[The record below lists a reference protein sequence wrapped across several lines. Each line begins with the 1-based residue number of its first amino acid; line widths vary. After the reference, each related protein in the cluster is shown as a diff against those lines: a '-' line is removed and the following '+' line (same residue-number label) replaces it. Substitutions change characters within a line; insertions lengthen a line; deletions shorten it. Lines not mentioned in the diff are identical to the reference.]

1 MATSQQTRQ
10 SQLFAAE
17 DWQTIYTAFTTVNFN
32 AYDFNTIRS
41 AMVNYIRLTYPE
53 SFNDWIESDEFVAII
68 DLLAYLGQSLAFR
81 SDLNTRENFLDTAT
95 RRSSVFR
102 LARML
107 SYQPQRAL
115 PANGLV
121 KISQIVTNQDLYDSS
136 GINLNNTPII
146 WNDQN
151 NPDWFEQFIV
161 VLNATLNSA
170 NIFGNP
176 SKSGTVANIATE
188 LYNMN
193 NTSVPSSVI
202 PFSIN
207 LSGNAV
213 AMELANVDFNVG
225 TTTNILNSGNFF
237 EIHPDPL
244 NSWSVIY
251 RNDGNGYSSVNTGF
265 FFFFKQG
272 SMGFKDYLC
281 DFSIANRVIDV
292 NADNVNQTDVWVQ
305 NIQSNGLVNT
315 KWDQVPSVNGFNVI
329 YNSLDQNI
337 RNIYSVI
344 SRDNNGI
351 DQISIR
357 FADGNFG
364 NVPVGLMRV
373 WYRSSNNLTYQI
385 KPSDIANQ
393 VFAFNYLD
401 NLNNT
406 WSVAFTTN
414 LQTVISNAQSSEGN
428 FSIAQNA
435 PQVYYTQDRMVNGED
450 YNLFPLQNGQV
461 LKVNAINRVYSGQSR
476 YLDINDPTGNYNDLN
491 VFCTDGRFYS
501 EDDLNLQEIIYSPS
515 MNLSVAVSNQ
525 IQPLVNGSFNNQT
538 SALELNNFYYKNY
551 PNVTITP
558 GYTWQ
563 SVTSMVNSCTG
574 GIFYGVHAVQIGNNV
589 GAENTLRYIRQGS
602 LVTFTSGKKASVIGI
617 IGEGTGVNL
626 TAKLDNG
633 LGAVT
638 LSNVIL
644 SNDSPDTVIPAFR
657 TTFTQAEISAISSAM
672 ALKTNFGIRYD
683 YDSITWK
690 IITFDNLTTANDRFS
705 LDFAGSTSSTNN
717 DDSWLLKV
725 IWSGSSWRVYCR
737 SVRYIFESIRQNRF
751 YFENI
756 QKIYDPTTGT
766 AQLDYVNVLSINP
779 DVNTGLA
786 LPTDYLWQIT
796 GQQIFPDGYADPT
809 SVRVTMWQG
818 NNYGIPDEPYE
829 FNKIV
834 DPQEIPE
841 RMLFW
846 VLATGTD
853 GYQFWTPTDIPVDYI
868 FSTAGA
874 LPTVNDTFWTNGDVV
889 YIINN
894 EVFYRFS
901 NKTLTDVT
909 SIYKMRI
916 GRKDIKFLWK
926 HYAPTDQRINPAIT
940 NVIDMYVLT
949 SAYDIDMRNWIAI
962 NGSIQSQPQPL
973 TSAELKSQLGD
984 LEKYKQM
991 TDQMIWHPVSYKV
1004 IFGSQSDSEYRVQFL
1019 VVKTP
1024 NTTYTDNEVKSLVI
1038 NSVNQYFSL
1047 NNWDFGQSF
1056 FFTELAAYI
1065 HQTLATIIGSIV
1077 IKPLNAQAKFGD
1089 LFEINCKSDEIFI
1102 SSARVTDVQI
1112 VTALTELALG
1122 ISNG

>member
-32 AYDFNTIRS
+32 AYDYSTIRT

-107 SYQPQRAL
+107 SYQPQRSL
-115 PANGLV
+115 PANGLL

-176 SKSGTVANIATE
+176 SKSGIVRSIQTE

-193 NTSVPSSVI
+193 NTSVPASVI
-202 PFSIN
+202 PFAIN

-213 AMELANVDFNVG
+213 GMELANADFNVG

-237 EIHPDPL
+237 EIDPDPL
-244 NSWSVIY
+244 NSWNVIY
-251 RNDGNGYSSVNTGF
+251 RNDGNGYNSTNTGF

-272 SMGFKDYLC
+272 NMGFKDYLC
-281 DFSIANRVIDV
+281 DFAIANRVIDV

-315 KWDQVPSVNGFNVI
+315 KWTAVPSVNGFNVI
-329 YNSLDQNI
+329 YNSLEQNI

-344 SRDNNGI
+344 SRDNNGV
-351 DQISIR
+351 DQVSIR

-373 WYRSSNNLTYQI
+373 WYRTSNNLTYQI
-385 KPSDIANQ
+385 KPTDIANQ
-393 VFAFNYLD
+393 VFAFNYID

-414 LQTVISNAQSSEGN
+414 LQETVNNAQSSEGN

-461 LKVNAINRVYSGQSR
+461 LKVNAINRIYSGQSR
-476 YLDINDPTGNYNDLN
+476 YLDINDPTGSYNDLN
-491 VFCTDGRFYS
+491 IFCTDGRFYS
-501 EDDLNLQEIIYSPS
+501 EDDMNLQEIIYNPS
-515 MNLSVAVSNQ
+515 MNLSQAVTSQ
-525 IQPLVNGSFNNQT
+525 IQPLVNGGYNNQT
-538 SALELNNFYYKNY
+538 AALELNNFYYKNY
-551 PNVTITP
+551 PNVTITSR
-558 GYTWQ
+558 YTWQ
-563 SVTSMVNSCTG
+563 SITSMVNSCTG
-574 GIFYGVHAVQIGNNV
+574 GIFYGVHAVQIGDNI
-589 GAENTLRYIRQGS
+589 GTENTLKYIRQGA
-602 LVTFTSGKKASVIGI
+602 LVTFTSGKQASVIGI
-617 IGEGTGVNL
+617 VGEGTGINL
-626 TAKLDNG
+626 TAKLNNG
-633 LGAVT
+633 LGAIT
-638 LSNVIL
+638 LSSVIL
-644 SNDSPDTVIPAFR
+644 SNDSPATVIPAFR
-657 TTFTQAEISAISSAM
+657 TTFNQSETTAISAALS
-672 ALKTNFGIRYD
+672 LKTNFGIRYD
-683 YDSITWK
+683 YSSITWK
-690 IITFDNLTTANDRFS
+690 IITYDNLHTDATTFS
-705 LDFAGSTSSTNN
+705 LDFAGDTSSTNN
-717 DDSWLLKV
+717 DNSWLLKV
-725 IWSGSSWRVYCR
+725 IWTGSSWRVYSR
-737 SVRYIFESIRQNRF
+737 SVRYIFESVRQNRF

-766 AQLDYVNVLSINP
+766 AQLDYVNILSINP
-779 DVNTGLA
+779 DSNNGLA
-786 LPTDYLWQIT
+786 LASDYLWQIT

-818 NNYGIPDEPYE
+818 NNHGIPDDPYE

-834 DPQEIPE
+834 DPQDIPT

-846 VLATGTD
+846 MLSTGTD
-853 GYQFWTPTDIPVDYI
+853 GYQFWTPITIPLNHI
-868 FSTAGA
+868 FSTPGL
-874 LPTVNDTFWTNGDVV
+874 LPSVNNTFWTEGDIA
-889 YIINN
+889 YIISNR
-894 EVFYRFS
+894 VFYKFS
-901 NKTLTDVT
+901 NKVLTDVT
-909 SIYKMRI
+909 STYKMRI
-916 GRKDIKFLWK
+916 GRGDIKFLWK
-926 HYAPTDQRINPAIT
+926 HFAPTDQRINPAIT

-949 SAYDIDMRNWIAI
+949 SAYDINIRNWIAI
-962 NGSIQSQPQPL
+962 NGTPSSQPLPP
-973 TSAELKSQLGD
+973 TSAELKSELGD

-1004 IFGSQSDSEYRVQFL
+1004 IFGSQSASEYKVQFL

-1112 VTALTELALG
+1112 IPALTELALG